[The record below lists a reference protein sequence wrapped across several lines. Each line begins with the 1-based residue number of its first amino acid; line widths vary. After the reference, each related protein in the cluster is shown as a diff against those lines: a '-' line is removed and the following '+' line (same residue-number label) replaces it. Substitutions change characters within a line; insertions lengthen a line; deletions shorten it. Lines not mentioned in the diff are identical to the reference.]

1 MAKTQVLEYT
11 IYLRDATRVAE
22 LTAQLQAGTGPGEL
36 LRIGTG
42 NYRIH
47 RAPYGAGP
55 PPGGAAVEFGSG
67 LTLPLVNVGAV
78 IPDETAAPNG
88 YITSPWFTTS
98 NSYRTDVAS
107 FRISSGW
114 WIFGHDTLF
123 HWAGSVALAPVASNT
138 GWIDPVA
145 LTPAPI
151 PKRYWI
157 DGGEYPGGEGG
168 NYGETGNATFDAGMD
183 PGSLGIALRSSAA
196 TVRSHRFSD
205 LIASGTGR
213 PQSWERLYIRCRVYP
228 EASIEFWRSHY
239 SSEFFAGTSA
249 NLFISMAP
257 GGQLIVSRLNSTGGT
272 GVLFASGAG
281 VIPLNT
287 KVRLDI
293 LHRYYDTTAAQGGIE
308 VYVNGSL
315 IGSGTG
321 QLHFATLPNGRHG
334 QSTIGGPGA
343 AANIMELDVD
353 GWICSDVPLNHTG
366 MFSLWTSAGTYW
378 IGDLVRYTAGATTV
392 TYKSLVNANLAN
404 QPNISPAQW
413 APLADYTAD
422 PIDFVRGSLIQS
434 IRPTGFGGTNAWV
447 ATAGTADG
455 PSLAMRGANATV
467 EGMSNAVSGAQLV
480 VTTDVANQVAVPGA
494 QGYAALQVTSH
505 SMRGATAANAS
516 LGYKLNGAAAVLAAI
531 TESNGALAYQSVF
544 LAASD
549 NAALVLPAVPTSLEL
564 VYQKGASVDTAR
576 VKTLAAVIELIGIFS
591 DCDKP
596 TQDQLDA
603 YTTINGDEA
612 QLVSAIVVPPPS
624 KGAHMAPYP
633 FTPWSRVGAPPLS
646 PVVIKAGTYTGNGT
660 GQDLTFSAPVN
671 MLWIRPLTGDTGGL
685 KWWSSQ
691 TAPHIGLAEGY
702 GSMLLGPL
710 KQDLT
715 FTPAS
720 STADQQMQF
729 VVRLAGAH
737 AQINSNGVSYQYIAW
752 SDPGARFSLAGATL
766 LRTASSPSTR
776 SLQDTAFTPEF
787 LFVVGEDAGTGTTTR
802 MYSKGAGNAVDSI
815 SKLDVGTEIAT
826 ALTIN
831 TGSLTW
837 RSGIITPSTLD
848 SLSFIGFRR
857 ADGNNDPNQA
867 ALMSVGTYTG
877 DGNASRTINAGTAG
891 KRPLFAFVQ
900 PLNGNAGI
908 VRDASHTTTTS
919 QTVAGSANA
928 STGITAGAPD
938 AITVGSALNT
948 NTVVYNY
955 FILWGSTTAGNGGWS
970 VNGEFAPVASDSPI
984 DASYLTE
991 PEVIEE
997 ATDDGGGEVD
1007 TTDPGLLDTDIAA
1020 DCVASSTRL
1029 VNIALSRLGVTKAL
1043 TSLATDNTAEGSA
1056 ARMVYKTE
1064 VDAVLR
1070 DFPWPFATRYA
1081 TLVLVGGTSDTAVN
1095 GDWQYSYRAPAD
1107 SVFVR
1112 RIVNDSNKRN
1122 DTDPIAF
1129 RMGQDDLGDLVFTDE
1144 PGNKLEADADVD
1156 VEYTRRVD
1164 CPARVGDSIFRSAA
1178 AWRLARALC
1187 MPLARDEKMA
1197 VMCEQQY
1204 QRELLRARA
1213 VHSREKEA
1221 QHLESDND
1229 AEWIRGRE

>member
-42 NYRIH
+42 NYRVH
-47 RAPYGAGP
+47 RAPYNAGP
-55 PPGGAAVEFGSG
+55 PAGGAAVEFGDG
-67 LTLPLVNVGAV
+67 LTLPLVNVGAP
-78 IPDETAAPNG
+78 IPDATAAPNG

-107 FRISSGW
+107 FRISTGW

-123 HWAGSVALAPVASNT
+123 HWAGSFALAPVASNT
-138 GWIDPVA
+138 GWIDPVT
-145 LTPAPI
+145 LSPAPI

-157 DGGEYPGGEGG
+157 DGGELPGGEGG
-168 NYGETGNATFDAGMD
+168 NYGEYPNSTFDAGTD
-183 PGSLGIALRSSAA
+183 PGSLGMALRSSVA

-205 LIASGTGR
+205 ISVSTAGR
-213 PQSWERLYIRCRVYP
+213 PQSWERLYIRARVYP
-228 EASIEFWRSHY
+228 EAAVEFWRSHY

-249 NLFISMAP
+249 NLIISMAP
-257 GGQLIVSRLNSTGGT
+257 GGQLIVSRLNSSGGT
-272 GVLFASGAG
+272 GVLFASAAG
-281 VIPLNT
+281 IIPLNT
-287 KVRLDI
+287 KTRLDI
-293 LHRYYDTTAAQGGIE
+293 LHRYYDTTAAQAGIE
-308 VYVNGSL
+308 VYVNGVL

-321 QLHFATLPNGRHG
+321 QLHFATLPNGKHG

-343 AANIMELDVD
+343 SANIMELDVD

-366 MFSLWTSAGTYW
+366 MFSLWSSGGTYS
-378 IGDLVRYTAGATTV
+378 IDDLVRYTAGATTV
-392 TYKSLVNANLAN
+392 TYKSLVNANVGN
-404 QPNISPAQW
+404 QPNISPGQW
-413 APLADYTAD
+413 AALADYNAD
-422 PIDFVRGSLIQS
+422 PIDFVRGSLIQMV
-434 IRPTGFGGTNAWV
+434 RPTGFGGTNAWV

-455 PSLAMRGANATV
+455 PSLAMRAGNTTV

-480 VTTDVANQVAVPGA
+480 VTTDVATQCAVAGA
-494 QGYAALQVTSH
+494 QGYTALQVVGQSH
-505 SMRGATAANAS
+505 RGATAANAS

-531 TESNGALAYQSVF
+531 TESNGALGFQSVF
-544 LAASD
+544 LSPSNNSLFA
-549 NAALVLPAVPTSLEL
+549 LPAMPTSLEL

-576 VKTLAAVIELIGIFS
+576 VKTLAAVVELIGIFS

-596 TQDQLDA
+596 TQAQLDA
-603 YTTINGDEA
+603 FTTVNGDDA
-612 QLVSAIVVPPPS
+612 QLVSDIVVPPPS

-671 MLWIRPLTGDTGGL
+671 FLWIRPLTGDTGGL

-691 TAPHIGLAEGY
+691 TAPHIGMNEGF
-702 GSMLLGPL
+702 GSMLLGAL

-720 STADQQMQF
+720 SSADQQMQF
-729 VVRLAGAH
+729 VVRLAGANS
-737 AQINSNGVSYQYIAW
+737 QVNSNGVSYAYIAW
-752 SDPGARFSLAGATL
+752 SDPGARFSLAGSTL
-766 LRTASSPSTR
+766 LKTASSPSTR

-787 LFVVGEDAGTGTTTR
+787 LFVVGEDASTSTTTR
-802 MYSKGAGNAVDSI
+802 MYSKGPGNAADSI

-826 ALTIN
+826 ALTIGA
-831 TGSLTW
+831 GSLTW

-848 SLSFIGFRR
+848 ALSFIGFRR

-867 ALMSVGTYTG
+867 ALMSLGTYTG

-891 KRPLFAFVQ
+891 KRPLFAIVQ
-900 PLNGNAGI
+900 PLNGNQAI
-908 VRDASHTTTTS
+908 VRDPSHTTVTS
-919 QTVAGSANA
+919 QQVGGTQNA

-970 VNGEFAPVASDSPI
+970 VAGEFAPVASDSPI

-997 ATDDGGGEVD
+997 TTDEGEEVD

-1043 TSLATDNTAEGSA
+1043 TSLATDNTAEGAA

-1081 TLVLVGGTSDTAVN
+1081 TLVLVGGTSDAAVN

-1112 RIVNDSNKRN
+1112 RIVNDSSKRN

-1129 RMGQDDLGDLVFTDE
+1129 RMGQDDTGDLVFTDE

-1178 AWRLARALC
+1178 AWRLARAMC
-1187 MPLARDEKMA
+1187 MPLARDEKIA
-1197 VMCEQQY
+1197 TMCEQQY

-1221 QHLESDND
+1221 QHKESDND